1 MRDDRKAEAALQP
14 LARSTEVGEGGEQE
28 KGPSTRDLDELHGLF
43 HEPGQKRLL
52 TRVGHARRQIKHRL
66 PLVIERGG
74 DPKLVSL
81 ADTQSL
87 AREGEIV
94 QNGKRRGS
102 QNGSFHP
109 LEKHL
114 RERTGDIHRSG
125 AEEDPM
131 TTRFRPGHRVG
142 FLGREDPPERRHD
155 LRGAPLDE
163 HGLLGGRGAGRRRSD
178 KRVQRR

>member
-1 MRDDRKAEAALQP
+1 MRSYHDMGGLPAGPVE
-14 LARSTEVGEGGEQE
+14 RSEHDYADWERRVDAMGVV
-28 KGPSTRDLDELHGLF
+28 L
-43 HEPGQKRLL
+43 GQKRLL

-155 LRGAPLDE
+155 LRSAPLDE
-163 HGLLGGRGAGRRRSD
+163 HGLLGGRGAGHSRSD